1 MYCFTFHS
9 RKLNFTIPS
18 GKEECKMKVLLWEMR
33 TKKNCTLMQLAEK
46 TGIGKSTLNNIEN
59 EKTSPNLFQ
68 LETIAIALDCRI
80 SDLYESEH
88 K

>member
-1 MYCFTFHS
+1 
-9 RKLNFTIPS
+9 
-18 GKEECKMKVLLWEMR
+18 
-33 TKKNCTLMQLAEK
+33 MQLAEK

-68 LETIAIALDCRI
+68 VETIAIALDCRI

>member
-1 MYCFTFHS
+1 MGNAYKE
-9 RKLNFTIPS
+9 KLYIDAV
-18 GKEECKMKVLLWEMR
+18 GR
-33 TKKNCTLMQLAEK
+33 K

-68 LETIAIALDCRI
+68 LETIAIALDCHI
-80 SDLYESEH
+80 SDLYESEY

>member
-1 MYCFTFHS
+1 
-9 RKLNFTIPS
+9 
-18 GKEECKMKVLLWEMR
+18 
-33 TKKNCTLMQLAEK
+33 MQLAKK